1 MTYIYSIIRKDIPLA
16 DQIVQTA
23 HSAYHAGSRFGLDP
37 RIINNIPN
45 MVLLEVKDREEL
57 IDLAEKLYAKKIRHY
72 SFFEPDDDLG
82 LTSITTDPLDGEE
95 RKVFSNMRLW
105 RA

>member
-16 DQIVQTA
+16 DQIIQTA
-23 HSAYHAGSRFGLDP
+23 HSAYHAGAKFGLDP
-37 RIINNIPN
+37 RVLNNIPN
-45 MVLLEVKDREEL
+45 MVLLEVKDREAL
-57 IDLAEKLYAKKIRHY
+57 IDIAEKLYSKKINYY
-72 SFFEPDDDLG
+72 SFFEPDNDLG

-95 RKVFSNMRLW
+95 RKVFSNIRLW